1 MPLQLLIDTWSTFF
15 FSEVSCATIV
25 VWRILTGCL
34 LLLNSLFLL
43 PLIPDYFS
51 EDGLWPTAAWLN
63 HQKSSRFSLLVL
75 MPPST
80 RSFRVLLLIHA
91 VASFWF
97 LIGFQFRISAALVFL
112 TLVSIH
118 HRNAYILSSG
128 DTLLRLLIFYSCFSN
143 AGGGLSVD
151 HYLAG
156 LPLSTFQKM
165 DAWPMRLMQ
174 LQICVVYLRTVYW
187 KLRGRMWWDGTAAWY
202 PLWVD
207 AYVRFRPPLY
217 LLRPFWVRLATWGTL
232 MAELALGS
240 IIWIREFR
248 YPLIVSGMAL
258 HLILEVIMNLQLFS
272 WIMMVSL
279 LLFCFPS
286 DAEHWLKVILQYC
299 GAVSLVS

>member
-1 MPLQLLIDTWSTFF
+1 MPLQQLIDAWNTFF

-25 VWRILTGCL
+25 AWRILTGFL
-34 LLLNSLFLL
+34 LLVNALLLL

-51 EDGLWPTAAWLN
+51 EDGVWPTTAWLN
-63 HQKSSRFSLLVL
+63 YQKSSRFSLLML
-75 MPPST
+75 LPPST
-80 RSFRVLLLIHA
+80 RSFRLLLLIHV

-156 LPLSTFQKM
+156 FPLSKFQEM
-165 DAWPMRLMQ
+165 EVWPMRLMQ
-174 LQICVVYLRTVYW
+174 LQISVVYLRTVYW
-187 KLRGRMWWDGTAAWY
+187 KLRGSMWWDGTAAWY

-207 AYVRFRPPLY
+207 AYVRFRPPAY
-217 LLRPFWVRLATWGTL
+217 FLRPFWIRLATWGTL
-232 MAELALGS
+232 LGELALGS
-240 IIWIREFR
+240 SIWIREFR
-248 YPLIVSGMAL
+248 YTMIVAGIIL
-258 HLILEVIMNLQLFS
+258 HVILEIIMNLQLFS

-279 LLFCFPS
+279 LLFCFPR
-286 DAEHWLKVILQYC
+286 DVEHWLQIVLR
-299 GAVSLVS
+299 